1 MRKQADKFFS
11 QRENMETQRNLNQTF
26 FLDFGK
32 SVIWKLLWTHEIQW
46 RFKQDSYNAC

>member
-32 SVIWKLLWTHEIQW
+32 NVI
-46 RFKQDSYNAC
+46 